1 MNSPGSEK
9 WPEATFLTPGK
20 QVNKEKMLLKSAMD
34 GGFQQ
39 HSQSSGR
46 TPACEKAICPG
57 NKWWNR

>member
-9 WPEATFLTPGK
+9 WQEGTFLTPEK
-20 QVNKEKMLLKSAMD
+20 QVNKEKVLLKSAME

-46 TPACEKAICPG
+46 TPTGENAFFPG
-57 NKWWNR
+57 NT

>member
-9 WPEATFLTPGK
+9 WQEAIFLTPGR
-20 QVNKEKMLLKSAMD
+20 QVNKEKVLLKSAMD

-46 TPACEKAICPG
+46 TPTCENAIFPG
-57 NKWWNR
+57 NT